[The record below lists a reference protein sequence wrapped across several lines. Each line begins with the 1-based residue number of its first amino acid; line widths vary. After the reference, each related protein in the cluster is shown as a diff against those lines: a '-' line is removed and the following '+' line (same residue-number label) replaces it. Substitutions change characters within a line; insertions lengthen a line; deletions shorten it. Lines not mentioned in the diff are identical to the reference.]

1 MNQQGWRLAAET
13 HFPDALEVLCADC
26 AVDLDSQPP
35 IWWEQ
40 LYHFLT
46 RVRSTLPGESSL
58 NWHLFHETA
67 ALGTPLRSPAPVLYC
82 QPARSS
88 NLAGG
93 PPPTP
98 ELYLRR
104 PMLMAEADW
113 HQGTDEMDVRRI
125 TVYVSW
131 RAYCPSFARSQMCTR
146 LFSALGAPQQ
156 LMGHTL
162 ADSVLLQQCPYC
174 SARIVEL
181 AEPEPDD
188 ATRFSW
194 FTPDFEK
201 LLLTPVRDA
210 LPEEGLDEPPLYGSL
225 ADDEEWTRDTHALVV
240 CANGH
245 FLFAET
251 WPMVDREACEDLA
264 SDDEDDEDEDEDE
277 YYGGGHCA
285 YGGGHYSG
293 MGHFGY

>member
-1 MNQQGWRLAAET
+1 MNQQGWRLAAES
-13 HFPDALEVLCADC
+13 HFPDALEVLRADC
-26 AVDLDSQPP
+26 AVDLDAQPQ

-58 NWHLFHETA
+58 NWYVFRETA
-67 ALGTPLRSPAPVLYC
+67 PLGPPLRSPAPVLYC
-82 QPARSS
+82 RPARSS
-88 NLAGG
+88 NTAGG

-98 ELYLRR
+98 KLYLRR

-131 RAYCPSFARSQMCTR
+131 RAYCPSFPRSKMWAR
-146 LFSALGAPQQ
+146 LFAALPAPQP

-162 ADSVLLQQCPYC
+162 QASVRLQQCPYC
-174 SARIVEL
+174 NARLVEL
-181 AEPEPDD
+181 AEPEPHDG
-188 ATRFSW
+188 TRWSW

-201 LLLTPVRDA
+201 LLLAPVRDA

-245 FLFAET
+245 FLFSET
-251 WPMVDREACEDLA
+251 WPMVDREACEELA
-264 SDDEDDEDEDEDE
+264 SDDGDEDEDE
-277 YYGGGHCA
+277 YYGGGRCA
-285 YGGGHYSG
+285 YLGHYSG
-293 MGHFGY
+293 MGHFAY